1 MQLSKAAELNK
12 RKGFE
17 HLVKCEMVTKR
28 RQREIAKEKEERE
41 RVAHNIWN
49 SIKICVSVVT
59 EFYTY
64 KQTNKQQTN
73 NKQTTK

>member
-28 RQREIAKEKEERE
+28 RQRETAREKEERE
-41 RVAHNIWN
+41 RERESAGEMAHNI
-49 SIKICVSVVT
+49 
-59 EFYTY
+59 
-64 KQTNKQQTN
+64 
-73 NKQTTK
+73 

>member
-28 RQREIAKEKEERE
+28 RQRETAREKEERE
-41 RVAHNIWN
+41 RECWRAGTQHL
-49 SIKICVSVVT
+49 K
-59 EFYTY
+59 FH
-64 KQTNKQQTN
+64 
-73 NKQTTK
+73 